1 MDTGEAGSGRLT
13 NERRATASLHVG
25 GDITPTEDCG
35 EGVLDDVVH
44 LLNAR
49 SADIDATERA
59 GIAVDNSGKDIKEF
73 VGGQGTVDG
82 LNVGEGLGDAE
93 LVTIRGTIKPVER
106 SVVR

>member
-1 MDTGEAGSGRLT
+1 M
-13 NERRATASLHVG
+13 SLHVG
-25 GDITPTEDCG
+25 GDITLTEDCG
-35 EGVLDDVVH
+35 EGVLDDVVN

-49 SADIDATERA
+49 SADIDATEP
-59 GIAVDNSGKDIKEF
+59 GIAVDNSGRDIKEF

-93 LVTIRGTIKPVER
+93 LVTIRGTVKPVER